1 MSNSKRNKKNISAG
15 MNVGSSSILVTFVL
29 LCLVTFAPLSFVS
42 ANADNRL
49 AKATGDRVSAYYSA
63 KSLAEVNLAN
73 IDSLLTKHAKMYDE
87 KEYFNNIEDLF
98 KDNSNYTITRE
109 ADNTFIHYEIPV
121 TNNQDLCVTLKVVYP
136 SHPTADCFII
146 TEWENV
152 STYVPSETDT
162 INEEKG
168 GLLF

>member
-1 MSNSKRNKKNISAG
+1 MSNLSKKKKNISSG

-29 LCLVTFAPLSFVS
+29 LCLVTFAALSFVS

-73 IDSLLTKHAKMYDE
+73 IDSLLTKHAKVYDE
-87 KEYFNNIEDLF
+87 EEYFDKIEELF
-98 KDNSNYTITRE
+98 KDNSNYSVTME
-109 ADNTFIHYEIPV
+109 ADNTYIHYEIPA
-121 TNNQDLCVTLKVVYP
+121 TANQDLCVTLKVVYP
-136 SHPTADCFII
+136 SRPTADCFII

>member
-1 MSNSKRNKKNISAG
+1 MSNTKRNKKNISAG

-29 LCLVTFAPLSFVS
+29 LCLVTFAALSFVS

-49 AKATGDRVSAYYSA
+49 AKATGERVSAYYSA

-73 IDSLLTKHAKMYDE
+73 IDSLLTKHAKIYDKE
-87 KEYFNNIEDLF
+87 EYFNNIEELF
-98 KDNSNYTITRE
+98 KDNSNYSVTRE
-109 ADNTFIHYEIPV
+109 ADDTFIHYEIPV

-136 SHPTADCFII
+136 SRPTEDCFII

-162 INEEKG
+162 ITEEKG